1 MDGTLQLTVV
11 FAAGCCVAVTLL
23 AQPEEGCAEL
33 FQEEYRAMEIL
44 GLSRGKDPSN
54 VHGTTKTEIRKL
66 RETSTEPRSEIQPG

>member
-33 FQEEYRAMEIL
+33 LQEEYRAMEIL

-54 VHGTTKTEIRKL
+54 VHGTRPNQDRNKKAKRN
-66 RETSTEPRSEIQPG
+66 

>member
-11 FAAGCCVAVTLL
+11 FAAGWCVAVTLL
-23 AQPEEGCAEL
+23 AQPKEGCAEL

-54 VHGTTKTEIRKL
+54 VHGKRPNQDRNKKAK
-66 RETSTEPRSEIQPG
+66 RN

>member
-11 FAAGCCVAVTLL
+11 FAAGWYVAVTLL

-54 VHGTTKTEIRKL
+54 VHGTRPNQDRNKKAKRN
-66 RETSTEPRSEIQPG
+66 